1 MLTQATI
8 TTMLPVKDMERAR
21 CFYEGRLGFH
31 PDGGARVD
39 GRFEYDCGGGRIA
52 LIPRAGG
59 SKAEHTALSFEVRD
73 IGSRIR
79 ELQEAGVVFE
89 DYDLPGLKTVEHV
102 CVLGSEK
109 AAWFRD
115 SEGNFLCLHEAGT
128 QQPVFLPLPEGEAP

>member
-21 CFYEGRLGFH
+21 SFYEGRLGFH
-31 PDGGARVD
+31 PDGGPRVD
-39 GRFEYDCGGGRIA
+39 GRYEYDCGGGRIA
-52 LIPRAGG
+52 LIPREGG

-73 IGSRIR
+73 IAGSIR
-79 ELQEAGVVFE
+79 ELQDAGVVFE

-115 SEGNFLCLHEAGT
+115 PEGNFLCLHEVQA
-128 QQPVFLPLPEGEAP
+128 